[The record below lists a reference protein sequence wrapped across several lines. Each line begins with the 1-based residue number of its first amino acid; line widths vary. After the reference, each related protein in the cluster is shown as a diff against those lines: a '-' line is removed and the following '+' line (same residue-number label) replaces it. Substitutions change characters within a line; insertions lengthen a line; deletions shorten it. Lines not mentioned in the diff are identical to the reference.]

1 MKDMTIEQMRDQ
13 AEGLARNLRTMANPA
28 RLVMLCRMSEGE
40 ASVGELIEVTGLAQS
55 AVSQHLALLREAGAV
70 SVRADQQSRLYSIAD
85 PQVRQIFDAL
95 CSACQPM
102 PKGEA

>member
-40 ASVGELIEVTGLAQS
+40 ASVGELTEVTGLAQS

-102 PKGEA
+102 PKAEG